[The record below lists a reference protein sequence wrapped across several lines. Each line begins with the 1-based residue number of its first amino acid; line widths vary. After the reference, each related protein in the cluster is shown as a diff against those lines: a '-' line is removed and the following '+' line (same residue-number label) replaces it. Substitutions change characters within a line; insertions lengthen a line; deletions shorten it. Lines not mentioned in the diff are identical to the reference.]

1 MNKNIVIDNYVK
13 KFFFNGLISGGF
25 GPIIYAIVMLS
36 LGLSGTIDMV
46 SYEELTLGISS
57 SYILAFIAGGISFIY
72 EFERLPL
79 VYATLIHGAILY
91 LDYILIYILN
101 GWVKNEWQSIL
112 IWTAIFIGIY
122 IVVWLIV
129 YFSIKA
135 QANRIN
141 KKLGH
146 MK

>member
-25 GPIIYAIVMLS
+25 GPIIYAIVMVS
-36 LGLSGTIDMV
+36 LGLSGIIETI
-46 SYEELTLGISS
+46 SYQELTLGILT
-57 SYILAFIAGGISFIY
+57 SYLLAFIAGGVGIIY
-72 EFERLPL
+72 SIEKLPL
-79 VYATLIHGAILY
+79 IYATLIHAVVLY

-101 GWVKNEWQSIL
+101 GWIASQWQAIL
-112 IWTAIFIGIY
+112 IWTASYIGIY

-135 QANRIN
+135 QANKIN
-141 KKLGH
+141 RKLGQI
-146 MK
+146 K

>member
-46 SYEELTLGISS
+46 SYEELTLGILT
-57 SYILAFIAGGISFIY
+57 SYLLAFIAGGVGVIY
-72 EFERLPL
+72 SIEKLPL
-79 VYATLIHGAILY
+79 IYATLIHAVVLY
-91 LDYILIYILN
+91 LDYILIYLLN
-101 GWVKNEWQSIL
+101 GWIASQWQAIL
-112 IWTAIFIGIY
+112 IWTASYICIY

-135 QANRIN
+135 QAKRIN
-141 KKLGH
+141 KKLNEI
-146 MK
+146 K